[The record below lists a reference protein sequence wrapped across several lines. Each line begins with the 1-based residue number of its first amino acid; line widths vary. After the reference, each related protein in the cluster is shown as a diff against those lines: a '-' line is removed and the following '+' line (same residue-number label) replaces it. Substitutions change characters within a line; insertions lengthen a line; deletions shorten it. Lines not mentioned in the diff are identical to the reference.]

1 MACVLFG
8 AVEAVAPQEA
18 PCLADYDTRQEE
30 QREEVGDGHQCV
42 EDVCHVPYDIET
54 DDGTEIY
61 GDEEDDAGCVGRLLR
76 QLGCPFCAVGFRCF
90 SCVQTF

>member
-1 MACVLFG
+1 MSHVLFG

-18 PCLADYDTRQEE
+18 PCLAAYDARQEE
-30 QREEVGDGHQCV
+30 QREEVGDGHQSV

-54 DDGTEIY
+54 DAGTEIY
-61 GDEEDDAGCVGRLLR
+61 GDEEDDAVGVGRILR
-76 QLGCPFCAVGFRCF
+76 HLGCRFCHVGFRRF